1 LEKVPQKRRTGL
13 LVGAAAVAALVVGIV
28 VFQMVMKKPGDLQD
42 LGPQTGMKER
52 GGSAMEP
59 AERPPGAQEESKSSP
74 PPESSPVIVTIS
86 PSPPA
91 ALPVPSVPV
100 APLTPIPPAAPPNAA
115 PPIPVAPSAS
125 LPPPV
130 AKDPMLEK
138 ELRDA
143 IAIYER
149 GQYDI
154 AIKKLEMILKKD
166 SENQKAKEYLKLARE
181 QKQNAYEQF
190 KRNFEESPHAGG
202 RKD

>member
-1 LEKVPQKRRTGL
+1 M
-13 LVGAAAVAALVVGIV
+13 GAAAVAALVVGIV
-28 VFQMVMKKPGDLQD
+28 VFQAVMKKPGDIPSS
-42 LGPQTGMKER
+42 GAQTGLGER
-52 GGSAMEP
+52 EPGGVKP
-59 AERPPGAQEESKSSP
+59 AERPPGAQEESKPSP
-74 PPESSPVIVTIS
+74 SPESSPVIVTIS
-86 PSPPA
+86 PSPPAPPA

-115 PPIPVAPSAS
+115 PPTPVAPSAS

-143 IAIYER
+143 IASYER

-154 AIKKLEMILKKD
+154 AIKKLETILKKD
-166 SENQKAKEYLKLARE
+166 SANQKAKEYLKLARE
-181 QKQNAYEQF
+181 QKQKAYEQF